1 VSAPG
6 RSEALT
12 PRSAQREGTLTSTA
26 RRFDALP
33 YVLLSP
39 AVLATLALVFVP
51 MLQAVFPS
59 LQHNI
64 LWKPRDVRFIGLD
77 NYLAIAQDP
86 VAWSSL
92 GRTLL
97 WIGLTV
103 PLQLLLGLATA
114 LLLNQQFRWRGL
126 ARSLI
131 LIPWALPSV
140 VIALMWAWMYQPQVG
155 LFNDLL
161 LRLGLVTQA
170 VPWLAQPGTALY
182 AIIVA
187 LVWQGFPFFAIMIL
201 AGLQTIPASLYE
213 AAAVDGATPWQQF
226 REVTLP
232 GLKGVL
238 VTALMLRL
246 IWVANSIDVILVM
259 TGGGPGYATHTL
271 PLYAFKRTYGSMDFG
286 YGTALA
292 CTFSLLLLGLILVYL
307 RRAGRELKP

>member
-1 VSAPG
+1 VSHRAK
-6 RSEALT
+6 
-12 PRSAQREGTLTSTA
+12 
-26 RRFDALP
+26 FDALP
-33 YVLLSP
+33 YVLVSP
-39 AVLATLALVFVP
+39 AVLATLVLVFAP
-51 MLQAVFPS
+51 MLQAAWTS
-59 LQHNI
+59 LHRNI
-64 LWKPRDVRFIGLD
+64 LWKPRDVGFIGLD
-77 NYLAIAQDP
+77 NYLAIAQDS

-92 GRTLL
+92 GRTLI

-103 PLQLLLGLATA
+103 PLQLALGLVTA

-140 VIALMWAWMYQPQVG
+140 VIALMWSWMYQPQVG

-161 LRLGLVTQA
+161 LRLGLVHQA

-182 AIIVA
+182 AIILA

-213 AAAVDGATPWQQF
+213 AAAVDGATAWQQF

-238 VTALMLRL
+238 VTAVMLRL

-292 CTFSLLLLGLILVYL
+292 CTFSLLLLGLIVLYL
-307 RRAGRELKP
+307 RRAGRDLK

>member
-1 VSAPG
+1 MRLNRG
-6 RSEALT
+6 RQ
-12 PRSAQREGTLTSTA
+12 PK
-26 RRFDALP
+26 RFDALP

-39 AVLATLALVFVP
+39 AVLATLALVFLP
-51 MLQAVFPS
+51 MLQAVVTS
-59 LQHNI
+59 LYHHI
-64 LWKPRDVRFIGLD
+64 LWKPREIRFIGLD
-77 NYLAIAQDP
+77 NYVAVAQDS

-103 PLQLLLGLATA
+103 PLQLVIGMAAA
-114 LLLNQQFRWRGL
+114 LLLNQRFWWRGV

-140 VIALMWAWMYQPQVG
+140 VIALMWSWMYQPQVG

-161 LRLGLVTQA
+161 LRIGLVNEA

-182 AIIVA
+182 AIILA

-201 AGLQTIPASLYE
+201 AGLQAIPAALYE
-213 AAAVDGATPWQQF
+213 AAAIDGATPWQQF
-226 REVTLP
+226 LEVTLP

-246 IWVANSIDVILVM
+246 IWVANSIDVIIVM

-292 CTFSLLLLGLILVYL
+292 VTFSTLLLGLIVVYL
-307 RRAGRELKP
+307 RRVGKSLR

>member
-1 VSAPG
+1 VSILRG
-6 RSEALT
+6 RV
-12 PRSAQREGTLTSTA
+12 PA
-26 RRFDALP
+26 RPRFDALP

-39 AVLATLALVFVP
+39 AVLAMLVLVFAP
-51 MLQAVFPS
+51 MVQAAVTS
-59 LQHNI
+59 LYHRI

-77 NYLAIAQDP
+77 NYLAIAHDP

-103 PLQLLLGLATA
+103 PLQLALGLVTA
-114 LLLNQQFRWRGL
+114 LLLNQEFRWRGL

-140 VIALMWAWMYQPQVG
+140 VIALIWAWMYQPQVG
-155 LFNDLL
+155 LLNDLL
-161 LRLGLVTQA
+161 LRLGIIGEA
-170 VPWLAQPGTALY
+170 VPWLARPGTALY
-182 AIIVA
+182 AIILA

-213 AAAVDGATPWQQF
+213 AASVDGATRWQQF
-226 REVTLP
+226 VQVTLP

-238 VTALMLRL
+238 VTAVMLRL

-292 CTFSLLLLGLILVYL
+292 CTFSLLLLALIVLYL
-307 RRAGRELKP
+307 RRVGKDMR

>member
-1 VSAPG
+1 VNLSRG
-6 RSEALT
+6 RR
-12 PRSAQREGTLTSTA
+12 P

-39 AVLATLALVFVP
+39 AVLATLALVFLP
-51 MLQAVFPS
+51 MMQAVVTS
-59 LQHNI
+59 TYHDI

-77 NYLAIAQDP
+77 NYLAVARDP

-103 PLQLLLGLATA
+103 PLQLLLGMAAA
-114 LLLNQQFRWRGL
+114 LLLNQRFWWRGV

-140 VIALMWAWMYQPQVG
+140 VIALMWSWMYQPQVG

-161 LRLGLVTQA
+161 LRVGLVSEA

-182 AIIVA
+182 AIILA

-201 AGLQTIPASLYE
+201 AGLQAIPSALYE
-213 AAAVDGATPWQQF
+213 AAAIDGATAWQQF

-238 VTALMLRL
+238 VTAVMLRL
-246 IWVANSIDVILVM
+246 IWVANSIDVIVVM

-292 CTFSLLLLGLILVYL
+292 VTFSVLLLGLIVIYL
-307 RRAGRELKP
+307 RRVGKNLQ